1 MRMSGGLAATVF
13 LTDHLFAAKMKNPV
27 RNTARIKAWF
37 WNIIASGLPADDDID
52 RLRKH
57 FLLNAIILVG
67 MLFLFLLAVLAI
79 FQDDYVLS
87 IVDLAIFLFLAYLL
101 HILRKTKNH
110 QWVGFAGTVI
120 TGIFYLFLIVH
131 GGPQKPTY
139 LWSLTYPLIAYYLLG
154 KRTGT
159 IMAMALLGL
168 ACLCFALGGRSDFF
182 PRYDINLVIRFIAV
196 YLTLVLMSLIME
208 IVRGKVQN
216 RLEASKSDLEDIFL
230 KVQENS
236 VELARANRQL
246 QKEVDERKRIEQ
258 ALRQSENFLDNVIE
272 SIQDGISVLDSD
284 LTIRYTNRVMRA
296 WYRQNLPL
304 VGKKCHECYHNQSAP
319 CPECPSLRCLQSG
332 KTERATVPGL
342 PGSPVE
348 WIELY
353 SFPIVDRETGE
364 ITGVVEFV
372 RDITN
377 RRQLEEQLAHAQK
390 MEAVGT
396 LAGGVAHDLNNIL
409 SGIVSYPELLL
420 MDLPADSPLREP
432 IETIQA
438 SGQKAATI
446 VQDLLTLAR
455 RGVSIKEVVDL
466 NAIVTAFL
474 NSPECGKIVEFHPG
488 IRIETDFQPDLLN
501 IAGSPFHL
509 SKTIMNLI
517 SNAAEA
523 MPSAGVVALATR
535 NVYLDRPLS
544 AYEMIP
550 QGEYVVLEVSDAGA
564 GISPEDLHRIFEPFY
579 TKKTMGRS
587 GTGLGMAVVWGTMKD
602 MGGYVDV
609 RSKPGRGT
617 RFRLYFPVTRK
628 APAQPRD
635 SVSIED
641 YIGNEKVLVVDDV
654 KEQRDIARAMLSK
667 LGYEVATVPSGEA
680 AVEFM
685 AADRADLLVLD
696 MVMEPGI
703 DGLETYREILK
714 TAPGLKAIIAS
725 GFSETERVKEAQTLG
740 AGAYLRKPY
749 TLEKIGLAVRTELDR

>member
-1 MRMSGGLAATVF
+1 MEN
-13 LTDHLFAAKMKNPV
+13 LFAAQMNKPDHTMAK
-27 RNTARIKAWF
+27 IKALLWDV
-37 WNIIASGLPADDDID
+37 IASGLSADDDID

-57 FLLNAIILVG
+57 FLLNAIMLVG
-67 MLFLFLLAVLAI
+67 MLFLFILAVLAI

-87 IVDLAIFLFLAYLL
+87 IVDLVIFLSLAYLL
-101 HILRKTKNH
+101 HLLRKTKNH
-110 QWVGFAGTVI
+110 QGVGLVGTVI
-120 TGIFYLFLIVH
+120 TGIFYLFLVVH

-159 IMAMALLGL
+159 IMAMALLSL
-168 ACLCFALGGRSDFF
+168 ACLCFALGGRADFF
-182 PRYDINLVIRFIAV
+182 PLYDINLIIRFTAV
-196 YLTLVLMSLIME
+196 YLTIVLMALIME
-208 IVRGKVQN
+208 IVREGVQN
-216 RLEASKSDLEDIFL
+216 RLKASKSDLEDVFL
-230 KVQENS
+230 TVQENS
-236 VELARANRQL
+236 EELARTNRQL
-246 QKEVDERKRIEQ
+246 QTEIDERKRVEH
-258 ALRQSENFLDNVIE
+258 ALRQSENFLDNIIE
-272 SIQDGISVLDSD
+272 SIQDGISVLDPD
-284 LTIRYTNRVMRA
+284 LTIRYTNRVMRE
-296 WYRQNLPL
+296 WYQQNQPL
-304 VGKKCHECYHNQSAP
+304 VGKKCHECYHHQSAP
-319 CPECPSLRCLQSG
+319 CPDCPSLRCLQSG
-332 KTERATVPGL
+332 KTERSTVPGL

-353 SFPIVDRETGE
+353 SFPIVDKGTGA

-372 RDITN
+372 RDITSQ
-377 RRQLEEQLAHAQK
+377 RRLEEQLAHAQK

-432 IETIQA
+432 IETIQT

-474 NSPECGKIVEFHPG
+474 NAPECAKIKEFHPG
-488 IRIETDFQPDLLN
+488 IRLETDFQPDLLN

-523 MPSAGVVALATR
+523 MPAAGVVTLTTR
-535 NVYLDRPLS
+535 SVYLDRPLS

-550 QGEYVVLEVSDAGA
+550 QGEYAVLEVSDAGA

-602 MGGYVDV
+602 LGGYIDV
-609 RSKPGRGT
+609 RSTPGRGT
-617 RFRLYFPVTRK
+617 QFRLYFPVTRK
-628 APAQPRD
+628 APAQPQV
-635 SVSIED
+635 SVSIEN
-641 YIGNEKVLVVDDV
+641 YLGNEKVLVVDDV
-654 KEQRDIARAMLSK
+654 KEQRDIASAMLAK
-667 LGYEVATVPSGEA
+667 LGYTVSTVPSGEA
-680 AVEFM
+680 AVEYM
-685 AADRADLLVLD
+685 AANQADLLILD
-696 MVMEPGI
+696 MVMDPGI
-703 DGLETYREILK
+703 DGLEAYREILK
-714 TAPGLKAIIAS
+714 TAPGQKAIIAS
-725 GFSETERVKEAQTLG
+725 GFSETDRVKEAQHLG
-740 AGAYLRKPY
+740 AGSYIRKPY

>member
-1 MRMSGGLAATVF
+1 MF
-13 LTDHLFAAKMKNPV
+13 
-27 RNTARIKAWF
+27 
-37 WNIIASGLPADDDID
+37 
-52 RLRKH
+52 
-57 FLLNAIILVG
+57 
-67 MLFLFLLAVLAI
+67 
-79 FQDDYVLS
+79 
-87 IVDLAIFLFLAYLL
+87 
-101 HILRKTKNH
+101 
-110 QWVGFAGTVI
+110 
-120 TGIFYLFLIVH
+120 
-131 GGPQKPTY
+131 
-139 LWSLTYPLIAYYLLG
+139 
-154 KRTGT
+154 
-159 IMAMALLGL
+159 
-168 ACLCFALGGRSDFF
+168 
-182 PRYDINLVIRFIAV
+182 DINLIIRFTAV
-196 YLTLVLMSLIME
+196 YLTIVLMSLVME
-208 IVRGKVQN
+208 IVREKVQS
-216 RLEASKSDLEDIFL
+216 RLEASRSDLENAFL
-230 KVQENS
+230 MVQENS
-236 VELARANRQL
+236 VELARANQQL
-246 QKEVDERKRIEQ
+246 KKEVDERKRIEQ
-258 ALRQSENFLDNVIE
+258 ALRQSENFLDNIIE
-272 SIQDGISVLDSD
+272 SIQDGISVLDPD
-284 LTIRYTNRVMRA
+284 LTIRHTNRVMRE
-296 WYRQNLPL
+296 WYRQSLPL
-304 VGKKCHECYHNQSAP
+304 VGKKCHLCYHNQDVP
-319 CPECPSLRCLQSG
+319 CPACPSLRSLQSG

-353 SFPIVDRETGE
+353 SFPIVDKESGK

-372 RDITN
+372 RDITS

-420 MDLPADSPLREP
+420 MDLPANSPLREP
-432 IETIQA
+432 IETIQS

-474 NSPECGKIVEFHPG
+474 NSPECGKIIEFHPG
-488 IRIETDFQPDLLN
+488 IRFETEFQPDLLH
-501 IAGSPFHL
+501 ITGSPFHL
-509 SKTIMNLI
+509 SKTIMNLV

-523 MPSAGVVALATR
+523 MPAAGVVTLTTR
-535 NVYLDRPLS
+535 SVYLDHALS

-550 QGEYVVLEVSDAGA
+550 EGEYAILEVSDAGA

-602 MGGYVDV
+602 LGGYVDV

-617 RFRLYFPVTRK
+617 QFRLYFPVTRK
-628 APAQPRD
+628 APVQPHAP
-635 SVSIED
+635 VSIED
-641 YIGNEKVLVVDDV
+641 YFGDEKVLVVDDV
-654 KEQRDIARAMLSK
+654 KEQRDIASAMLCK
-667 LGYEVATVPSGEA
+667 LGYKVATVPSGEA
-680 AVEFM
+680 AVEYVAM
-685 AADRADLLVLD
+685 DRADLLILD